1 MGSILPGIRPEATA
15 GLAEQRTMPR
25 RSGSGASTFAAELE
39 RVQAQPQGVRF
50 SAHAQQRLDERRIT
64 LSDTDRTRI
73 ARSADL
79 AASKGAREAVLLM
92 DRLALV
98 MGVPNRTV
106 ITVMEPHGGDPAV
119 FTNID
124 SVVVVPPESG

>member
-1 MGSILPGIRPEATA
+1 MIQPVQAEPRP
-15 GLAEQRTMPR
+15 GLAAPARIGPR
-25 RSGSGASTFAAELE
+25 QSGESGGSFAVALE
-39 RVQAQPQGVRF
+39 QAQKGPDRVRF

-64 LSDTDRTRI
+64 FSDADRTRI

-92 DRLALV
+92 DRVALI

-106 ITVMEPHGGDPAV
+106 ITVVEPEAGDPAV

-124 SVVVVPPESG
+124 SVVIVPPEQA